1 MSAEVNNSLVFSIN
15 HSFSSTLP
23 FWCHNTIVIIKN
35 LGLTKYIIS
44 LTTKDTAFTSTP
56 KQTLRDIHCHQENG
70 EEKQNGSLKN
80 MTKLLSL
87 VIIQDCIPCSS
98 VFFYYIFG
106 LMIFRLA
113 FSFQT
118 FCWRNAFK
126 IFKIITQV
134 QC

>member
-1 MSAEVNNSLVFSIN
+1 MFSALTTAFPAR
-15 HSFSSTLP
+15 FP
-23 FWCHNTIVIIKN
+23 FDATIVIIKN

-98 VFFYYIFG
+98 VFFLLYIRFNDFSSCFFFSNILLKKCFQNIQNYYPGAMLTLNKRF
-106 LMIFRLA
+106 
-113 FSFQT
+113 
-118 FCWRNAFK
+118 
-126 IFKIITQV
+126 
-134 QC
+134 